1 MPGNAGDNEASAR
14 HREGVRPGVTAAG
27 GWIVGYPMPE
37 VMSSSLEF
45 ALWAN
50 YPCRWRDGYHGR
62 VLTLGE

>member
-1 MPGNAGDNEASAR
+1 M
-14 HREGVRPGVTAAG
+14 PGVTAAG

-50 YPCRWRDGYHGR
+50 YPCRWRDGQSFDFR
-62 VLTLGE
+62 